1 MQKLARPW
9 RRLSSQ
15 AMVPSPTTTALKR
28 ITAAT
33 ASTGVAAE
41 RIDIHIMTGKVR
53 VSPLLRN
60 SAMGSAGVRAAE
72 RRRRCAHGRP
82 CDRPAQPGEF
92 NGPV

>member
-1 MQKLARPW
+1 
-9 RRLSSQ
+9 
-15 AMVPSPTTTALKR
+15 MVPSPTTTALKR

-72 RRRRCAHGRP
+72 RRRRVRTRAAMRSSGSARRVQRP
-82 CDRPAQPGEF
+82 GLNHRSQKLASA
-92 NGPV
+92 